1 MMPPRVILASASPRR
16 QQFFQALG
24 IPFSIQPADIEEAP
38 APGETPISMVERLA
52 AAKAL
57 SVGDRLMKEGCG
69 RDERKYSDDNA
80 PASHSIQIIVGA
92 DTVVAL
98 DGESLGKPQ
107 NADEARTMLQR
118 LRGRNHYVHTA
129 VAAVRFAG
137 ASPQAACCVVNSTI
151 VTMRAYSDAEIE
163 NYVSSGSPM
172 DKAGAY
178 AIQDKRF
185 SPVESL
191 AGCPAGVMGLPA
203 ADLLRLLSELGF
215 AFGGVLHQVCRAQ
228 TGFRCCCETEHT
240 SPR

>member
-1 MMPPRVILASASPRR
+1 
-16 QQFFQALG
+16 
-24 IPFSIQPADIEEAP
+24 
-38 APGETPISMVERLA
+38 MVERLA

-163 NYVSSGSPM
+163 NYVSSGSSM

-228 TGFRCCCETEHT
+228 TGFRCCCETEPT

>member
-129 VAAVRFAG
+129 EAAVRFAG

-215 AFGGVLHQVCRAQ
+215 PFGGVLHQVCRAQ
-228 TGFRCCCETEHT
+228 TGFRCCCETEAT

>member
-228 TGFRCCCETEHT
+228 TGFRCCCETEPT

>member
-1 MMPPRVILASASPRR
+1 MMSPRVILASASPRR

-107 NADEARTMLQR
+107 SADEARTMLQR

-228 TGFRCCCETEHT
+228 TGFRCCCETEAT

>member
-1 MMPPRVILASASPRR
+1 
-16 QQFFQALG
+16 
-24 IPFSIQPADIEEAP
+24 
-38 APGETPISMVERLA
+38 MVERLA

-107 NADEARTMLQR
+107 SADEARTMLQR

-163 NYVSSGSPM
+163 NYVYSGSPM

-228 TGFRCCCETEHT
+228 TGFRCCCETEPT

>member
-163 NYVSSGSPM
+163 NYVSSGSSM

-228 TGFRCCCETEHT
+228 TGFRCCCETEPT